1 MSKQLVV
8 HDTFRTNEL
17 SHTPG
22 GYSVTV
28 VYNNGSSRVYDKVK
42 NPEAY
47 SRSIIKDQSI
57 QKILVE
63 GQTFWSRN

>member
-1 MSKQLVV
+1 MPKKLIV
-8 HDTFRTNEL
+8 HDNFRTNEL

-22 GYSVTV
+22 GHSVTV
-28 VYNNGSSRVYDKVK
+28 VFTNGSSRVYDKVK

-57 QKILVE
+57 QKILVD

>member
-1 MSKQLVV
+1 MQKKLIV

-22 GYSVTV
+22 GYTVTV
-28 VYNNGSSRVYDKVK
+28 IFNNGSSRVYDKVK

-57 QKILVE
+57 KKILVD
-63 GQTFWSRN
+63 GQTFWTRD

>member
-1 MSKQLVV
+1 MSSKLVV
-8 HDTFRTNEL
+8 HESFRTNEL

-22 GYSVTV
+22 GYEVTV
-28 VYNNGSSRVYDKVK
+28 IYSNGSSRVYDKVK

-57 QKILVE
+57 KKILVE
-63 GQTFWSRN
+63 GQIFWSRN